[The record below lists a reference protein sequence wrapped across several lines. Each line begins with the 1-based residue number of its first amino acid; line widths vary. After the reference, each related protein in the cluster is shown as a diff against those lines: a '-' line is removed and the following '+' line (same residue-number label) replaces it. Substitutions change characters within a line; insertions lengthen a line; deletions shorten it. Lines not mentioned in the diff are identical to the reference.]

1 MVILK
6 TIKKLLFITICIGIL
21 ITGITITPALAANK
35 GNFELVIGGLSEDKS
50 SGVVKTVNNQDGT
63 VVISGTTAGS
73 VNMWAQM
80 KNSSGTS
87 RSDAILA
94 KYRKKVSLTNNLG
107 LKNHYYYLYAHREN
121 IWDSTQTFT
130 GTWSPDEY

>member
-50 SGVVKTVNNQDGT
+50 SGVVKTVNNQDGK
-63 VVISGTTAGS
+63 
-73 VNMWAQM
+73 Q
-80 KNSSGTS
+80 
-87 RSDAILA
+87 
-94 KYRKKVSLTNNLG
+94 
-107 LKNHYYYLYAHREN
+107 
-121 IWDSTQTFT
+121 
-130 GTWSPDEY
+130 